1 MEEVVVDGA
10 SNLERLRG
18 GGIEIRLKEA
28 RDIDK
33 IMVLCSLLIGSTC
46 QSVTKYQKS
55 KYRRISPLFRN
66 R

>member
-1 MEEVVVDGA
+1 MDGA

-18 GGIEIRLKEA
+18 GKIEIRLKEA
-28 RDIDK
+28 RDLDK

-46 QSVTKYQKS
+46 QSVTTYQKL
-55 KYRRISPLFRN
+55 KYRRIGPFFRN